1 VNKDPAAPHA
11 SHARRG
17 PLQQGRSSDE
27 DGRPVAVVLRPL
39 GLGDLLT
46 GIPAI
51 RGIRAAVP
59 DHRLVLATT
68 TALAPLAALID
79 AVDEVLPARE
89 LEPLDWSG
97 PPPELAVDL
106 HGKGP
111 ASHAVVAGLHPHR
124 LLTFDSP
131 GYPGPTW
138 YPDEHEVRR
147 WCRLVDEGLLDG
159 TVGGACDPDA
169 LDLAVPAVRPPVTGA
184 AVVHPGAAFP
194 GRRWPPDRFAS
205 VARHLADRG
214 HDVRI
219 TGGPAEVELAGTVA
233 AAAGLPA
240 DAVLA
245 GRTTSM
251 ELAAVVAA
259 ARVVVCGDTGVAHL
273 ATAYRRPSVVLFGPV
288 SPALWGPPPRD
299 GRGGPLH
306 VVLWH
311 GDGAGDPWG
320 TTLDPA
326 LAQVSVAEVVDALD
340 GLLNRSGPVAGAGG
354 SPTGTRATAPSSG
367 GTAPGRGAVR

>member
-1 VNKDPAAPHA
+1 MSVEAPA
-11 SHARRG
+11 
-17 PLQQGRSSDE
+17 
-27 DGRPVAVVLRPL
+27 AVVLRPL

-46 GIPAI
+46 GVPAI
-51 RGIRAAVP
+51 RAVRAAVP
-59 DHRLVLATT
+59 GHRLVLATT
-68 TALAPLAALID
+68 TALQPLAALID

-111 ASHAVVAGLHPHR
+111 ASHVVVADLHPQR
-124 LLTFDSP
+124 LLTFAGP

-147 WCRLVDEGLLDG
+147 WCRLVSEGLAVD
-159 TVGGACDPDA
+159 ADPDA
-169 LDLAVPAVRPPVTGA
+169 LDIAVPAAPPPVRGA
-184 AVVHPGAAFP
+184 TVVHPGAAFP
-194 GRRWPPDRFAS
+194 GRRWPADRFAA
-205 VARHLADRG
+205 VARHLAARG

-219 TGGPAEVELAGTVA
+219 TGGPAEVELARSVA
-233 AAAGLPA
+233 AAAGLPES
-240 DAVLA
+240 AVLA
-245 GRTTSM
+245 GRTTSV

-288 SPALWGPPPRD
+288 PPALWGPPPR
-299 GRGGPLH
+299 PQH

-311 GDGAGDPWG
+311 GDGTGDPWG
-320 TTLDPA
+320 TDLDPA
-326 LAQVSVAEVVDALD
+326 LARITVDQVEGALD
-340 GLLNRSGPVAGAGG
+340 ELLPGHAEWIPEG
-354 SPTGTRATAPSSG
+354 SAQA
-367 GTAPGRGAVR
+367 

>member
-1 VNKDPAAPHA
+1 MGLSVQKVPT
-11 SHARRG
+11 
-17 PLQQGRSSDE
+17 
-27 DGRPVAVVLRPL
+27 AVVLRPL

-46 GIPAI
+46 AVPAI
-51 RGIRAAVP
+51 RAVRAAVP
-59 DHRLVLATT
+59 GHRLVLATT
-68 TALAPLAALID
+68 EALRPLAGLID

-89 LEPLDWSG
+89 LEPLDWTG
-97 PPPELAVDL
+97 PPPVLAVDL

-111 ASHAVVAGLHPHR
+111 ASHVVVAALHPER

-147 WCRLVDEGLLDG
+147 WCRLVAEGLG
-159 TVGGACDPDA
+159 VAADPDA
-169 LDLAVPAVRPPVTGA
+169 LDLAVPRVPRAVRDV
-184 AVVHPGAAFP
+184 AVVHPGAAYP
-194 GRRWPPDRFAS
+194 SRRWPADRFAA
-205 VARHLADRG
+205 VARHLAAAG

-219 TGGPAEVELAGTVA
+219 TGGPDEVELARAVA
-233 AAAGLPA
+233 EAAGLGP

-245 GRTTSM
+245 GRTTSL

-288 SPALWGPPPRD
+288 SPALWGPPDRSQ
-299 GRGGPLH
+299 H

-311 GDGAGDPWG
+311 GGVHGGSGDPWG
-320 TTLDPA
+320 SELDPA
-326 LAQVSVAEVVDALD
+326 LAEITVDEVV
-340 GLLNRSGPVAGAGG
+340 N
-354 SPTGTRATAPSSG
+354 
-367 GTAPGRGAVR
+367 AVQSLP

>member
-1 VNKDPAAPHA
+1 MKDPAAPRA
-11 SHARRG
+11 SQARRG
-17 PLQQGRSSDE
+17 PLQR
-27 DGRPVAVVLRPL
+27 GRPAAVVLRPL

-46 GIPAI
+46 GVPAI

-68 TALAPLAALID
+68 TALAPLAGLVD

-111 ASHAVVAGLHPHR
+111 ASHVVVAGLRPHR
-124 LLTFDSP
+124 LLTFGSP
-131 GYPGPTW
+131 GYPGPAW

-147 WCRLVDEGLLDG
+147 WCRLVDEGLG
-159 TVGGACDPDA
+159 VACDPDA
-169 LDLAVPAVRPPVTGA
+169 LDLAVPAVPPPVTGA

-194 GRRWPPDRFAS
+194 GRRWPPDRFAA
-205 VARHLADRG
+205 VARHLAAAG
-214 HDVRI
+214 HDVRL
-219 TGGPAEVELAGTVA
+219 TGGPAERELAATVA
-233 AAAGLPA
+233 RLAGLPE

-245 GRTTSM
+245 GRTTSL

-288 SPALWGPPPRD
+288 SPALWGPPPR
-299 GRGGPLH
+299 PQH

-326 LAQVSVAEVVDALD
+326 LAQVTVAEVVDALD
-340 GLLNRSGPVAGAGG
+340 HVLSSRAERGPEG
-354 SPTGTRATAPSSG
+354 SAQA
-367 GTAPGRGAVR
+367 

>member
-1 VNKDPAAPHA
+1 MKDPAAPRA

-17 PLQQGRSSDE
+17 PLQQGRSS
-27 DGRPVAVVLRPL
+27 GSPVAVVLRPL

-46 GIPAI
+46 GVPAI
-51 RGIRAAVP
+51 RAIRAAVP

-68 TALAPLAALID
+68 SALEPLARLID
-79 AVDEVLPARE
+79 AVDDVLPARE

-111 ASHAVVAGLHPHR
+111 ASHVVVAGLRPGR

-138 YPDEHEVRR
+138 YADEHEVHR
-147 WCRLVDEGLLDG
+147 WCRLVSEGLG
-159 TVGGACDPDA
+159 VPADPDA
-169 LDLAVPAVRPPVTGA
+169 LDLAVPDVTPPVRDV

-194 GRRWPPDRFAS
+194 GRRWPPERFAE
-205 VARHLADRG
+205 VARHLAATGAR
-214 HDVRI
+214 VVV
-219 TGGPAEVELAGTVA
+219 TGGPA
-233 AAAGLPA
+233 
-240 DAVLA
+240 
-245 GRTTSM
+245 RTASL
-251 ELAAVVAA
+251 ELAAVIAA
-259 ARVVVCGDTGVAHL
+259 ARVVVSGDTGVAHL

-288 SPALWGPPPRD
+288 SPALWGPPPRAQ
-299 GRGGPLH
+299 H

-311 GDGAGDPWG
+311 GDVHGGTGDPWG

-326 LAQVSVAEVVDALD
+326 LARITVDEVTAALD
-340 GLLNRSGPVAGAGG
+340 SLSAG
-354 SPTGTRATAPSSG
+354 
-367 GTAPGRGAVR
+367 V